1 MLSYV
6 VPNSPFPRAFKA
18 AWFARAAKKARIGDA
33 ALCKAIA
40 QVMAGQA
47 DDLGGGV
54 FKKRLSNNQ
63 YRSIILARGG
73 DYWVYQFLF
82 AKQDQG
88 NIDDDDLQDLRQV
101 AKSYASMTPDQ
112 AEAQVTNGYWLE
124 ICIGHWSENDD
135 EQAV

>member
-1 MLSYV
+1 VLFCL
-6 VPNSPFPRAFKA
+6 VPDSPTPRAFKS
-18 AWFARAAKKARIGDA
+18 AWFARAVRKARIGDA

-73 DYWVYQFLF
+73 DYWVYEFLF
-82 AKQDQG
+82 AKQDMA
-88 NIDDDDLQDLRQV
+88 NIDDSNLARLRAIAKGYGTLKAKQV
-101 AKSYASMTPDQ
+101 ARMVADRD
-112 AEAQVTNGYWLE
+112 WIE
-124 ICIGHWSENDD
+124 ICQGEL
-135 EQAV
+135 EQES

>member
-1 MLSYV
+1 
-6 VPNSPFPRAFKA
+6 
-18 AWFARAAKKARIGDA
+18 
-33 ALCKAIA
+33 
-40 QVMAGQA
+40 MAGQA

-112 AEAQVTNGYWLE
+112 AQAQVTNGYWLE
-124 ICIGHWSENDD
+124 ICIGHWSESND